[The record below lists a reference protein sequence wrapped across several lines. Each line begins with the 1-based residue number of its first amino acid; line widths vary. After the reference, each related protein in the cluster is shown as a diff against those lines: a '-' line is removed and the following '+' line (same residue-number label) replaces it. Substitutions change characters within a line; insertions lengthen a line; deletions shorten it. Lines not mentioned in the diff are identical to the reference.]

1 MRPVVRGENT
11 KIFKDYKDARRD
23 LIEKLGEYCSYCEMR
38 IPSSLDVEHKNV
50 FLSLRLCSLASTLR
64 DL

>member
-38 IPSSLDVEHKNV
+38 IPSCIKTYFFLCV
-50 FLSLRLCSLASTLR
+50 FAP
-64 DL
+64 